1 MPKTLG
7 ILGKKVG
14 MTRMYS
20 ETGSVIGVTVVE
32 AGPCYVLQ
40 KKTVAKEGY
49 NAIQVGFGAKK
60 DSRANKPMAG
70 HFKSAGQ
77 GSFYHIKGFR
87 VEDPEQYELGQKIAV
102 SDLFKVGDM
111 VDVTGTS
118 KGKGF
123 QGVMKRHG
131 FRGGPGGHG
140 SNFHRAPGSIGMCAW
155 PSRVIKGKKLPGR
168 MGGDVVTKKNVRII
182 DIREDDN
189 VVVMKGPIPGAKTGI
204 VQIYTK

>member
-1 MPKTLG
+1 MPKTIG
-7 ILGKKVG
+7 ILGKKIG
-14 MTRMYS
+14 MTRVYS
-20 ETGSVIGVTVVE
+20 ETGSVIGVTVIE
-32 AGPCYVLQ
+32 TGPCYVLQ
-40 KKTVAKEGY
+40 KKTADKEGY

-60 DSRANKPMAG
+60 ESRENKPMAG

-77 GSFYHIKGFR
+77 GCFYHVKEFR
-87 VEDPEQYELGQKIAV
+87 VEDPSQYELGQKIAV
-102 SDLFKVGDM
+102 SDLFKVGDV

-131 FRGGPGGHG
+131 FSGGPGGHG

-168 MGGDVVTKKNVRII
+168 MGGNVVTKKNVIII

-189 VVVMKGPIPGAKTGI
+189 VMVVKGPLPGSKTGV
-204 VQIYTK
+204 VQIYSK